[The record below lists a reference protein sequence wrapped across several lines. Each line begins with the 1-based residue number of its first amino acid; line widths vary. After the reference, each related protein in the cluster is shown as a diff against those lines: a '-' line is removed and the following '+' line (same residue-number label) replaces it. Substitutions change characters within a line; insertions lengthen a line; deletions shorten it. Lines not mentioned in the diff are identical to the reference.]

1 MRLLRI
7 ANMLALGSG
16 LLAIAACDGSV
27 ETTPGSGGSGGQS
40 TGNAGSGNETVSSGG
55 NSSVDSA
62 SVGSSVSS
70 GTGGAPGS
78 LCDEVCEQLQ
88 SLGCPNGGPDCVD
101 ECQEAA
107 GQAPRCTAEF
117 DAVLQCAL
125 TQQNCDIEDS
135 CEPQLQAW
143 AACAAATGCG
153 PQECRGGGSGGGEET
168 CSCNAVCE
176 GTPVTADCT
185 IDAAGGATCQCLANG
200 MPVGEC
206 TEPQSSFC
214 DVSEGCCA
222 QFF

>member
-1 MRLLRI
+1 M
-7 ANMLALGSG
+7 
-16 LLAIAACDGSV
+16 
-27 ETTPGSGGSGGQS
+27 S
-40 TGNAGSGNETVSSGG
+40 TFGV
-55 NSSVDSA
+55 SA
-62 SVGSSVSS
+62 SNRCRLASHDDPRKIEHDTARWGR
-70 GTGGAPGS
+70 
-78 LCDEVCEQLQ
+78 E
-88 SLGCPNGGPDCVD
+88 